1 MARPSFVA
9 CAGQFVFVVVLLLR
23 SARIGTQPGSVWSQG
38 SASSSDRS
46 LTVVFIVDPAPGLK
60 PTEQPFLHLIV
71 PTHTHSLV
79 RFPRVSGCPMGR
91 AHPILIA
98 RSGSS
103 FGRKIL

>member
-1 MARPSFVA
+1 VARPSFVA
-9 CAGQFVFVVVLLLR
+9 CAGQFAFVFVLLLR
-23 SARIGTQPGSVWSQG
+23 SARIGTQPGFICSQG
-38 SASSSDRS
+38 SASSSDKS
-46 LTVVFIVDPAPGLK
+46 LTLRFIADQASGSE
-60 PTEQPFLHLIV
+60 PTEQPSLHLIV